1 MRDQTSGKMIRFYY
15 TSLQFLYFDDVLF
28 CLWVCDIVFDLFQ
41 D

>member
-1 MRDQTSGKMIRFYY
+1 MRDLFLLYKFAI
-15 TSLQFLYFDDVLF
+15 SLLDDVLF